1 MRTGTKPGRCNRRDE
16 LEAALTALRQRI
28 EHAATSAGRRPEDI
42 RIVAITKTFSA
53 QDAALLTD
61 LGIDDLGENRDQEAS
76 AKVMEFR
83 GLRPDAAPRWH
94 MVGRLQRN
102 KARSVLGWA
111 DVVQSV
117 DSQRLADALH
127 AAVRA
132 AVDAGSRQGSLDVLL
147 QASLDGNP
155 NRGGCPL
162 AELPGLAD
170 HVARHDGLRLRGL
183 MAVVPLGADPD
194 GAFDALRGAFE
205 ALVSRYPQATELSA
219 GMTGDLEA
227 AIRHGSTCVRVGT
240 ALLGDRP
247 LASP

>member
-1 MRTGTKPGRCNRRDE
+1 MRPGMRPNRHNRSDE
-16 LEAALTALRQRI
+16 LVAALTALRQRI
-28 EHAATSAGRRPEDI
+28 EHAAVSAGRRPEEI
-42 RIVAITKTFSA
+42 RIVAVTKTFPA
-53 QDAALLTD
+53 QDVALLTD
-61 LGIDDLGENRDQEAS
+61 LGIGDFGENRDQEAS
-76 AKVMEFR
+76 AKVMKFR
-83 GLRPDAAPRWH
+83 ELRPEAAPRWH

-132 AVDAGSRQGSLDVLL
+132 AVDAGRRQGPLDVLL

-162 AELPGLAD
+162 AELPDLAD
-170 HVARHDGLRLRGL
+170 HVAHCDGLRLRGL
-183 MAVVPLGADPD
+183 MAVAPLGTDPD
-194 GAFDALRGAFE
+194 GAFDALRDAFE
-205 ALVSRYPQATELSA
+205 ALVSSYPQVTELSA
-219 GMTGDLEA
+219 GMTDDLEA

>member
-1 MRTGTKPGRCNRRDE
+1 MRSGLRPGRHHRSDE
-16 LEAALTALRQRI
+16 LAAALTALRQRI
-28 EHAATSAGRRPEDI
+28 EHAVASAGRKPEEI
-42 RIVAITKTFSA
+42 RIVAVTKSFPV
-53 QDAALLTD
+53 QDAALLAD

-76 AKVMEFR
+76 AKIMEFR
-83 GLRPDAAPRWH
+83 RLRPHAAPRWH

-127 AAVRA
+127 AAVRT
-132 AVDAGSRQGSLDVLL
+132 AVDAGRRQGPLDVLL
-147 QASLDGNP
+147 QASLDGDL

-170 HVARHDGLRLRGL
+170 HVACRDGLRLRGL
-183 MAVVPLGADPD
+183 MAVAPLGADPD
-194 GAFDALRGAFE
+194 RAFDALRDAFE

-219 GMTGDLEA
+219 GMTDDLEA